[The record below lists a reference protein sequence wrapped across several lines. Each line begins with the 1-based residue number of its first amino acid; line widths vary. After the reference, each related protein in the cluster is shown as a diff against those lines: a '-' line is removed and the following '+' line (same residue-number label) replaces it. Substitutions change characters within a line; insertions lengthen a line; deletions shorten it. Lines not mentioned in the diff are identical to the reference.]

1 MEILIAKPLEETIII
16 AEKQKQ
22 TSNHIAIQKMGT
34 IYKNRGAIWN
44 TVRLN
49 VGVKNQIIILDNNQ
63 LTNVSIG
70 MNRQNILGLNT
81 VPSQG
86 SKAGTQFPDLKAS
99 PSWTV
104 CATCCTYRVVL
115 SISLKV
121 WNRKLPAITTN
132 SRQWKIKFKFDE
144 KSIEHF
150 WQKSS

>member
-1 MEILIAKPLEETIII
+1 
-16 AEKQKQ
+16 
-22 TSNHIAIQKMGT
+22 MGT

-86 SKAGTQFPDLKAS
+86 SKAGTQFPDLKTS

-121 WNRKLPAITTN
+121 WNRKSN
-132 SRQWKIKFKFDE
+132 SWDE
-144 KSIEHF
+144 GFNQAPFFVWGWAVGVASNAGF
-150 WQKSS
+150 LWQKKIV